1 MTGLVQKTG
10 GTAFS
15 IECQSKAFRL
25 PPLKINGKTF
35 LITSYIN
42 FKLFICF
49 GGFFFQYYIMYII
62 HFKKIL
68 IAEKKQKR
76 LEEKRERTKARRD
89 KTTEVKK
96 SQENSKNA
104 SLHKQFQRD

>member
-1 MTGLVQKTG
+1 
-10 GTAFS
+10 
-15 IECQSKAFRL
+15 
-25 PPLKINGKTF
+25 
-35 LITSYIN
+35 
-42 FKLFICF
+42 
-49 GGFFFQYYIMYII
+49 MYII